1 MVVLERTYSESV
13 TTMNKPALFS
23 DLDQTLVY
31 SWRSMA
37 KHGQP
42 VAGNICVEQINDE
55 PWTFLSLNTWM
66 LLSAH
71 AGKTF
76 DFIPVT
82 TRTSAQFERLNI
94 PNVKFDYAVILN
106 GAKLLVNGEEDKE
119 WTERV
124 KKLLQTLPVTPDM
137 LHARVVNDLRG
148 WSEVKSITN
157 ADSSF
162 IYVVGHDA
170 DDMSRVESYME
181 ARAASTGYVYSKQ
194 GRKVYLLPPNLTKGA
209 AVAELKER
217 LGSTRVYS
225 TGDTLLDFTM
235 HAHSDLFVRPFH
247 AEEFDGVGHH
257 TTTKFG
263 VNASEDILEAVLD
276 DIEMWKS
283 IISDKRS
290 VNTQLTHVDALISL
304 IQEGPIKDEE
314 ELTRRAK
321 IVVFN
326 GLSLENAK
334 AVEAL
339 PFDIGQHPETVQ
351 VLARAV
357 EIRSN
362 LIDLLK
368 V

>member
-1 MVVLERTYSESV
+1 MS
-13 TTMNKPALFS
+13 KPALFS

-31 SWRSMA
+31 SWRSLA

-42 VAGNICVEQINDE
+42 VAGNVCVEQINDE

-66 LLSAH
+66 MLSIH
-71 AGKTF
+71 AGTTF
-76 DFIPVT
+76 DFVPVT
-82 TRTSAQFERLNI
+82 TRTLAQFERLNFL
-94 PNVKFDYAVILN
+94 NVKFDHAVILN

-124 KKLLQTLPVTPDM
+124 KQLLQTLPITPDM
-137 LHARVVNDLRG
+137 LYARVVDDLQG

-162 IYVVGHDA
+162 VYVVGHDA
-170 DDMSRVESYME
+170 DNMSRVESYMK
-181 ARAASTGYVYSKQ
+181 ARAEGTGYVYSKQ

-209 AVAELKER
+209 AVSELRER

-235 HAHSDLFVRPFH
+235 HSHSDLFVRPFH

-263 VNASEDILEAVLD
+263 VNASEDILEAVLA

-283 IISDKRS
+283 GISNKHFMD
-290 VNTQLTHVDALISL
+290 TQLTHAHVTSPL
-304 IQEGPIKDEE
+304 IQKGPIEDMK
-314 ELTRRAK
+314 ELARRAK

-339 PFDIGQHPETVQ
+339 AYDIGQHPETVQ

-362 LIDLLK
+362 LIDLLE